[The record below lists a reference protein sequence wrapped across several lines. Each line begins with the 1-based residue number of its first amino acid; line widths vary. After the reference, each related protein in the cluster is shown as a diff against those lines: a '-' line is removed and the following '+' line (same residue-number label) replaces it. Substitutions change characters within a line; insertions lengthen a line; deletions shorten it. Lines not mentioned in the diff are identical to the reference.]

1 MGAMCQH
8 HRMVIRS
15 SLALLFSILTI
26 SFPLRAEDLGSVGPT
41 YDIIERNLIEVIQDK
56 FLQMEKSG
64 ELTKLQANYKKQV
77 VDAVE
82 RPKPVPGITS
92 TETVRTFY
100 IDPTWTLERHVVDE
114 KGKVLFPAGTRVN
127 PLDYAPLTQTLLFFD
142 QRERS
147 QVAFAKRFLAEAK
160 ARVKP
165 ILVGGE
171 PLKLMRQ
178 WKREV
183 FYDQGGVLSRKFLV
197 KQVPALITQD
207 GNRLRVDEIRP

>member
-1 MGAMCQH
+1 MQRPILA
-8 HRMVIRS
+8 
-15 SLALLFSILTI
+15 SLLCLSIIPNLAQA
-26 SFPLRAEDLGSVGPT
+26 SDLGVVGPT
-41 YDIIERNLIEVIQDK
+41 YEIAVRDLIEVMKDRFRRLEQT
-56 FLQMEKSG
+56 G
-64 ELTKLQANYKKQV
+64 EMRKLEDRYKAKV
-77 VDAVE
+77 VEAVE
-82 RPKPVPGITS
+82 RPRPIPGITP
-92 TETVRTFY
+92 TQTARTY
-100 IDPTWTLERHVVDE
+100 YVDPTWTLDRNVVDE
-114 KGKVLFPAGTRVN
+114 KGQVLFPAGTRVN
-127 PLDYAPLTQTLLFFD
+127 PLEYAPLTQTLLFFD

-147 QVAFAKRFLAEAK
+147 QVAFARRFLVEAK

-183 FYDQGGVLSRKFLV
+183 FYDQGGVLSRKFLL

>member
-1 MGAMCQH
+1 M
-8 HRMVIRS
+8 RS
-15 SLALLFSILTI
+15 PILASLLCLSVVPMFTLAN
-26 SFPLRAEDLGSVGPT
+26 DLGIVGPV
-41 YDIIERNLIEVIQDK
+41 YEIAERDLIEVMKERFRRLEQT
-56 FLQMEKSG
+56 G
-64 ELTKLQANYKKQV
+64 EMRKLKERYKATV

-82 RPKPVPGITS
+82 RPRPIPGITA
-92 TETVRTFY
+92 TQTARTYFV
-100 IDPTWTLERHVVDE
+100 DPTWTLDRNVVDE
-114 KGKVLFPAGTRVN
+114 KGQVLFPAGTRVN

>member
-1 MGAMCQH
+1 M
-8 HRMVIRS
+8 RS
-15 SLALLFSILTI
+15 PILASLLCLSVVPMFTLAN
-26 SFPLRAEDLGSVGPT
+26 DLGIVGPV
-41 YDIIERNLIEVIQDK
+41 YEIAERDLIEVMKERFRRLEQT
-56 FLQMEKSG
+56 G
-64 ELTKLQANYKKQV
+64 EMRKLEERYKATV

-82 RPKPVPGITS
+82 RPRPIPGITA
-92 TETVRTFY
+92 TQTARTYFV
-100 IDPTWTLERHVVDE
+100 DPTWTLDRNVVDE
-114 KGKVLFPAGTRVN
+114 KGQVLFPAGTRVN

-142 QRERS
+142 QRERF

>member
-1 MGAMCQH
+1 M
-8 HRMVIRS
+8 RS
-15 SLALLFSILTI
+15 HFLAILLCLLAIPTFSLAS
-26 SFPLRAEDLGSVGPT
+26 DLGVVGPT
-41 YDIIERNLIEVIQDK
+41 YDIVERDLIEVMKDRFRRREQT
-56 FLQMEKSG
+56 G
-64 ELTKLQANYKKQV
+64 EMRKLEDRYKAKV
-77 VDAVE
+77 VEAVE
-82 RPKPVPGITS
+82 RPRPIQGITP
-92 TETVRTFY
+92 TQTARTYFV
-100 IDPTWTLERHVVDE
+100 DPTWTLDRNVLDE
-114 KGKVLFPAGTRVN
+114 KGQVLFPAGTRVN
-127 PLDYAPLTQTLLFFD
+127 PLDYAPMTQTLLFFD

-183 FYDQGGVLSRKFLV
+183 FYDQGGVLSRKFLLQ
-197 KQVPALITQD
+197 QVPALITQD

>member
-1 MGAMCQH
+1 M
-8 HRMVIRS
+8 RS
-15 SLALLFSILTI
+15 PFLAITFCLLAIPVFSLAS
-26 SFPLRAEDLGSVGPT
+26 DLGVVGPT
-41 YDIIERNLIEVIQDK
+41 YQIAERDLIEVMKGK

-64 ELTKLQANYKKQV
+64 DLAKLQSNYQKQIV
-77 VDAVE
+77 TAVE
-82 RPKPVPGITS
+82 KPKPVPGIS
-92 TETVRTFY
+92 NTETARTFFV
-100 IDPTWTLERHVVDE
+100 DPTWTLDRNVVDE
-114 KGKVLFPAGTRVN
+114 KGQVLFPAGTRVN

-147 QVAFAKRFLAEAK
+147 QVALAKRFIAETK

-183 FYDQGGVLSRKFLV
+183 FYDQGGVLSRKFLL

>member
-1 MGAMCQH
+1 M
-8 HRMVIRS
+8 
-15 SLALLFSILTI
+15 
-26 SFPLRAEDLGSVGPT
+26 
-41 YDIIERNLIEVIQDK
+41 
-56 FLQMEKSG
+56 
-64 ELTKLQANYKKQV
+64 
-77 VDAVE
+77 AVY
-82 RPKPVPGITS
+82 PVA
-92 TETVRTFY
+92 V
-100 IDPTWTLERHVVDE
+100 
-114 KGKVLFPAGTRVN
+114 GTRRIGWGSCVGFCSWN
-127 PLDYAPLTQTLLFFD
+127 RGVRCNADAKWKHSQTLLFFD

-183 FYDQGGVLSRKFLV
+183 FYDQGGVLSRKFLLQ
-197 KQVPALITQD
+197 QVPALITQD

>member
-1 MGAMCQH
+1 MRRPILASLLC
-8 HRMVIRS
+8 VSIIPN
-15 SLALLFSILTI
+15 LALAS
-26 SFPLRAEDLGSVGPT
+26 DLGVVGPT
-41 YDIIERNLIEVIQDK
+41 YDIVERDLIEVMKDRFRRLEQT
-56 FLQMEKSG
+56 G
-64 ELTKLQANYKKQV
+64 EMRKLEDRYKAKV
-77 VDAVE
+77 VEAVE
-82 RPKPVPGITS
+82 RPRPIPGITP
-92 TETVRTFY
+92 TQTARTYFV
-100 IDPTWTLERHVVDE
+100 DPTWTLDRNVLDE
-114 KGKVLFPAGTRVN
+114 KGQVLFPAGTRVN
-127 PLDYAPLTQTLLFFD
+127 PLDYAPMTQTLLFFD

-183 FYDQGGVLSRKFLV
+183 FYDQGGVLSRKFLLQ
-197 KQVPALITQD
+197 QVPALITQD